1 MIKEIKLPDLGEGID
16 SAEVSEIKVSKGDSI
31 KSDDTIIVL
40 ESDKASMEIPSDY
53 SGVVSKVYVKS
64 GDNISP
70 NDHIIDIVH
79 ASNWVHQSNNDPSFL
94 DIPSSL
100 KDALENWVT
109 NFEKIKKLDEVLS
122 GYDVLSA
129 SVDEYQVATLET
141 KVKLLSPVPTPQS
154 FRDFYAF
161 EQHVR
166 SARKLR
172 GLDMHPDWF
181 KIPIFYFSNPVAL
194 YGHKAEIP
202 YPTGTN
208 ELDFELEFAIII
220 ANGGSNISVNN
231 AKNFIAGYTICND
244 WSARD
249 LQREEMAMNLG
260 PAKGKDFA
268 TSFGPYMVT
277 PDELENDWD
286 ENGKLHLRMTCHVND
301 KLVSDGNTNDLY
313 HSFNKMIERASM
325 NTELLPG
332 DYLGSGTVGTG
343 CILELRPENTGGW
356 IKKGDVVKMEV
367 ERLGILENK
376 IV

>member
-1 MIKEIKLPDLGEGID
+1 MKLATYTSNNKVPRFGFKKEDYIVDINYSKIFLKEQYNETKFLTLPTSLKEALTDWGENLEKLKELDNILTNNDLTRFTKEGCPI
-16 SAEVSEIKVSKGDSI
+16 AK
-31 KSDDTIIVL
+31 L
-40 ESDKASMEIPSDY
+40 ESE
-53 SGVVSKVYVKS
+53 
-64 GDNISP
+64 
-70 NDHIIDIVH
+70 
-79 ASNWVHQSNNDPSFL
+79 L
-94 DIPSSL
+94 
-100 KDALENWVT
+100 
-109 NFEKIKKLDEVLS
+109 NF
-122 GYDVLSA
+122 
-129 SVDEYQVATLET
+129 
-141 KVKLLSPVPTPQS
+141 LSPVHDPQS

-181 KIPIFYFSNPVAL
+181 KIPIFYFSNAAAL
-194 YGHKAEIP
+194 YGHNANIP
-202 YPTGTN
+202 YPKGTK

-220 ANGGSNISVNN
+220 ANGGSNIDQKDANN
-231 AKNFIAGYTICND
+231 YIAGYTICND

-277 PDELENDWD
+277 PDELSNKWD
-286 ENGKLHLRMTCHVND
+286 ENGKLHLRMTCHINGE
-301 KLVSDGNTNDLY
+301 LISDGNTNDLY
-313 HSFNKMIERASM
+313 HPFTKMIERASV

-356 IKKGDVVKMEV
+356 IKKGDVIKLEV
-367 ERLGILENK
+367 ENLGVLENT

>member
-1 MIKEIKLPDLGEGID
+1 MKFATYTTNNKVPRFGFKKDNYIVDINYSKIFLKEKYNETKFLTLPTSLKEALIDWGKNLDILKELDNVLTNNDLMGITKEGYPI
-16 SAEVSEIKVSKGDSI
+16 AK
-31 KSDDTIIVL
+31 L
-40 ESDKASMEIPSDY
+40 ESE
-53 SGVVSKVYVKS
+53 
-64 GDNISP
+64 
-70 NDHIIDIVH
+70 
-79 ASNWVHQSNNDPSFL
+79 L
-94 DIPSSL
+94 
-100 KDALENWVT
+100 
-109 NFEKIKKLDEVLS
+109 NF
-122 GYDVLSA
+122 
-129 SVDEYQVATLET
+129 
-141 KVKLLSPVPTPQS
+141 LSPVHNPQS

-161 EQHVR
+161 EQHVK

-181 KIPIFYFSNPVAL
+181 KIPIFYFSNAAAL
-194 YGHKAEIP
+194 YGHNANIP
-202 YPTGTN
+202 YPKGTK

-220 ANGGSNISVNN
+220 ANGGSNIDQKDANN
-231 AKNFIAGYTICND
+231 YIAGYTICND

-277 PDELENDWD
+277 PDELNNKWD
-286 ENGKLHLRMTCHVND
+286 GNGKLHLRMTCHINGE
-301 KLVSDGNTNDLY
+301 LISDGNTNDLY
-313 HSFNKMIERASM
+313 HPFTKMIERASA

-356 IKKGDVVKMEV
+356 IKKGDVIKLEV
-367 ERLGILENK
+367 ESLGVLKNT